1 MALREIAAKLG
12 VQVEDGPLT
21 QFLGN
26 LEMVKGSLSAL
37 GGILV
42 GGVFAAF
49 VKETINAADDLGDT
63 AERIGVTTDELQRFQ
78 YALKLTGGEVEG
90 AEKALF
96 LFNKTLG
103 EAAKSGGGP
112 FTELGLSVKDSNG
125 QVKTA
130 MALLPDVAD
139 KVAEAGSEAE
149 KTAIATKFF
158 GKSALSLL
166 PLLKRGREGVAELS
180 AEYDDLG
187 LGLSGDMI
195 EAAGKANDALDRM
208 HFTTQALSGAVVG
221 MLLPPLNQLLGWL
234 TKGVAKLT
242 YFAKHTTFL
251 TTAMSILGVV
261 VGARLLPVLLSTLRV
276 FAAMRTTVFGLSVP
290 FLLVVA
296 VIGALYLIFD
306 DLYALMTG
314 GNSVIGTVLDKFG
327 EVGAKAKLV
336 DTLRASWE
344 TLKGVW
350 EAIKPALEQIWKSI
364 QEGSTTWIPG
374 LAKAFAAVVKGIV
387 AAVTALTG
395 LIGAIAEVPAAIKSG
410 DWSKVMGNFD
420 KAGDSI
426 FGKQQSF
433 WNPKTGQMESASVG
447 GLFGTS
453 EADWNKQQSQAGIVT
468 QTNQVTVKVD
478 NQINANGLAPNQA
491 GPAVSK
497 GVEAGVKGA
506 LANAYHAVATGPDL
520 SGQAATDSAPGVK

>member
-12 VQVEDGPLT
+12 VQIEDGPLT

-26 LEMVKGSLSAL
+26 LENVKGSLAAL

-49 VKETINAADDLGDT
+49 VKETINAADELGDT

-78 YALKLTGGEVEG
+78 YALKLTGGETEQ

-103 EAAKSGGGP
+103 EAAKGGGTDP
-112 FTELGLSVKDSNG
+112 FAELHLSIKDTNG

-130 MALLPDVAD
+130 IQLLPEVAD
-139 KVAEAGSEAE
+139 KVAEAGSDAE

-195 EAAGKANDALDRM
+195 QAAGKANDALDRM
-208 HFTTQALSGAVVG
+208 HFTTQALGGAVVG
-221 MLLPPLNQLLGWL
+221 MLLPPLNTLLVWL
-234 TKGVAKLT
+234 TKGVAKVT
-242 YFAKHTTFL
+242 YFAKHTTVL

-261 VGARLLPVLLSTLRV
+261 AGARLLPVLLSTLRV
-276 FAAMRTTVFGLSVP
+276 FTAMRTTVFGLSVP

-350 EAIKPALEQIWKSI
+350 DAIKPSLEQIWKSI

-374 LAKAFAAVVKGIV
+374 LAKAFADVVKGIV

-433 WNPKTGQMESASVG
+433 WNAKTGQMESASVG
-447 GLFGTS
+447 GLFGTT
-453 EADWNKQQSQAGIVT
+453 EADWNKQQSAAGIVT
-468 QTNQVTVKVD
+468 QNNQVTVKVD
-478 NQINANGLAPNQA
+478 APINANGLPANQA

-497 GVEAGVKGA
+497 GVEAAVKGG
-506 LANAYHAVATGPDL
+506 LANAYHAVVTGPE
-520 SGQAATDSAPGVK
+520 GAATDSAPGVK